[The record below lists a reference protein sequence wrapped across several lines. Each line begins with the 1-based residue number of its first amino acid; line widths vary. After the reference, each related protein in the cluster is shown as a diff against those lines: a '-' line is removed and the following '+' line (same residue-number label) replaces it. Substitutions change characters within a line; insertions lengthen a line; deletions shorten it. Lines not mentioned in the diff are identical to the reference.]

1 MPTIAISIIIGC
13 WIIFIGYWAVS
24 AFGQKPMAEQKSFLS
39 SLIYR
44 IPLSLGGLLLWFPR
58 FHHPPFT
65 WHLTPTT
72 DLVRLIGAVVC
83 VLGLV
88 VTIWARRTLAGNWS
102 SEVALKKGHE
112 LVKTGPYHFTRHP
125 IYSGLLLM
133 CLGTALVVGQ
143 LSSWLGFLFL
153 CIGFWLKLKQEET
166 VMLQHFP
173 DEYLAYQKQVKALVP
188 FLI

>member
-1 MPTIAISIIIGC
+1 MAKIAISIIIGS
-13 WIIFIGYWAVS
+13 WIFFIGYWTVTY
-24 AFGQKPMAEQKSFLS
+24 FEQKPMAEQKSFLS

-44 IPLSLGGLLLWFPR
+44 IPLSLGGLLLWFPGFR
-58 FHHPPFT
+58 HPPFN

-72 DLVRLIGAVVC
+72 DLVRLIGTIVC
-83 VLGLV
+83 VFGLF

-125 IYSGLLLM
+125 IYTGLLLM

-143 LSSWLGFLFL
+143 FSSWLGFLLL

-166 VMLQHFP
+166 LMLHHFP
-173 DEYLAYQKQVKALVP
+173 DTYPAYQKETKALIP
-188 FLI
+188 FVI